1 MFGVS
6 AALEQHLKINL
17 IKHCMTKITSEGVD
31 YSGLQC
37 DWDKAREF
45 LARGINMPIHVYVI
59 FTVRINI

>member
-1 MFGVS
+1 
-6 AALEQHLKINL
+6 
-17 IKHCMTKITSEGVD
+17 MTKITSEGVD

-59 FTVRINI
+59 FTVRIKI